1 MMSMCGSG
9 GEVKI
14 LTMTTLLRFY
24 LVDLL
29 CNGSADIMCND
40 SVLLS
45 AVYVHQSIGALTGS
59 LLPLLLT

>member
-9 GEVKI
+9 GEVKN

-40 SVLLS
+40 SVFLS
-45 AVYVHQSIGALTGS
+45 AVYVH
-59 LLPLLLT
+59 